1 MMVRVTILTA
11 FLCVASGLGAQSFKP
26 AVPDGRQLATGQY
39 CYTITEVK
47 DGAATPVG
55 VTFQSISR
63 GRSDG
68 TDTLAIVVHQHLF
81 SGKFDMRDSLLLRRD
96 DLRPIRLDSD
106 RDGAPHVHLD
116 YTNRHISGWKIVKGT
131 KQPVSVNL
139 NGPVWDGNLWGE
151 TFAAMPL
158 GAGASLTLPTYQYD
172 SGLGTFY
179 IDVQGQRDEAL
190 PSGTVAAW
198 VIKAKLSSSPQIEY
212 TVSTHP
218 GLEYAYAAGPSAQHM
233 GGDCKGIN

>member
-1 MMVRVTILTA
+1 MVRVA
-11 FLCVASGLGAQSFKP
+11 FSAVFICATSGLLAQSSKP

-47 DGAATPVG
+47 NGAETPVG

-63 GRSDG
+63 GQSEG

-116 YTNRHISGWKIVKGT
+116 YTDRHISGWKMAKGT
-131 KQPVSVNL
+131 KQTISVDL

-158 GAGASLTLPTYQYD
+158 STGASLRLPAYQYD
-172 SGLGTFY
+172 SGLGMFY
-179 IDVQGQRDEAL
+179 IDVQGQREEAL
-190 PSGTVAAW
+190 PTGQVKAW
-198 VIKAKLSSSPQIEY
+198 VIKTRLGSSPQIEY
-212 TVSTHP
+212 TVSTNP
-218 GLEYAYAAGPSAQHM
+218 GLELAYAAGPSAQHM
-233 GGDCKGIN
+233 GGDCKGIS